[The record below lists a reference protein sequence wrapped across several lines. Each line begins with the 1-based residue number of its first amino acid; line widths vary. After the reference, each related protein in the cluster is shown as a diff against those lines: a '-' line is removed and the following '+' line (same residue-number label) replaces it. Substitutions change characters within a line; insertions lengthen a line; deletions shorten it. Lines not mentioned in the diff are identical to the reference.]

1 MFFPSPWTGREEGR
15 ERGRGEGSTIQKGS
29 FSWRSK
35 SGIQSSTSCSTSCV
49 PEGLDW
55 ERLVVTYPIPALLI
69 AAIGGFL
76 IGRSHGPQVLGAVST
91 FASAELARN
100 VSHLMSQ
107 DG

>member
-1 MFFPSPWTGREEGR
+1 MEIEER
-15 ERGRGEGSTIQKGS
+15 DSVVDELLDEL
-29 FSWRSK
+29 
-35 SGIQSSTSCSTSCV
+35 V